1 MNMGVLRGIMPRRR
15 EGVEKL
21 GAFVGA
27 NLGGMLD
34 WWLGSLLGDMT
45 GILLAI
51 LGTAAGLYYGRK
63 WAQDFLDG

>member
-1 MNMGVLRGIMPRRR
+1 M
-15 EGVEKL
+15 EKL
-21 GAFVGA
+21 GAFVVA
-27 NLGGMLD
+27 NVGGMLG